1 MKKRTFKRI
10 IVAAAVALTLGFS
23 AVLGGCSSFGGRDGV
38 NGKDLNIYDI
48 YEAAKAE
55 SGNTDMTFTEF
66 LKEYLS
72 YTPSELEQQA
82 SIKSAINRSLLSS
95 VSVQCYFMGYELNG
109 SGVIVDIDTD
119 KGDMTVVT
127 NCHVVYSAKSNGYA
141 DSIKLWLYGSE
152 SDYTKTYQNNAI
164 EASIIA
170 ASKHYDV
177 AVLKVTGNELVK
189 KSQAQAAKWSEA
201 EEVFL
206 GETVYAIGNANSQGM
221 SANVGYISKDLESVV
236 VDLGDGHT
244 LKYYMSVLKSDKSGY
259 EYNVMRTSAAINS
272 GNSGGGLFNLNGEIV
287 GLVNSKSKS
296 DETGFGYAL
305 TAASTKRVV
314 QSMLDNYASVH
325 EEVHYLNRVRHGISV
340 EVGDMYSTGLN
351 EDGFAEI
358 YEQVKVS
365 SVSLSAASGKL
376 SSGDILKH
384 IKIMRGGNVI
394 EDLDINR
401 EHNFHDAMLSVRAG
415 DEVIFTV
422 QRGGSEVTQTVTFGE
437 SNFEKVV

>member
-55 SGNTDMTFTEF
+55 SGNADMTFTEF

-95 VSVQCYFMGYELNG
+95 VSVQCYFMENGVSVAYNG
-109 SGVIVDIDTD
+109 SGVILDVDTQS
-119 KGDMTVVT
+119 GDMTVVT
-127 NCHVVYSAKSNGYA
+127 NCHVVYSAKSKRYASDDGYA
-141 DSIKLWLYGSE
+141 DSINLWLYGAE
-152 SDYTKTYQNNAI
+152 SSYTDVYQNNAI
-164 EASIIA
+164 SAKIIA
-170 ASKHYDV
+170 ASKTYDV
-177 AVLKVTGNELVK
+177 AVLKVTGSELVK
-189 KSQAQAAKWSEA
+189 RSKARAATWSDS
-201 EEVFL
+201 EEIYL

-221 SANVGYISKDLESVV
+221 SANVGYISKDLETVK
-236 VDLGDGHT
+236 VDLGTT
-244 LKYYMSVLKSDKSGY
+244 LNREVFDY
-259 EYNVMRTSAAINS
+259 EVMRTSAAINS

-314 QSMLDNYASVH
+314 QSMLDNYAFVH

-376 SSGDILKH
+376 ESGDILKH

>member
-1 MKKRTFKRI
+1 MKKRMFKRI
-10 IVAAAVALTLGFS
+10 IAAAAVALTLGFS

-48 YEAAKAE
+48 YESAKAE
-55 SGNTDMTFTEF
+55 SGNADMTFTEF

-95 VSVQCYFMGYELNG
+95 VSVQCYFMENGVSVAYNG
-109 SGVIVDIDTD
+109 SGVILDVDTQS
-119 KGDMTVVT
+119 GDMTVVT
-127 NCHVVYSAKSNGYA
+127 NCHVVYSAKSKRYASDDGYA
-141 DSIKLWLYGSE
+141 DSINLWLYGAE
-152 SDYTKTYQNNAI
+152 SSYTDVYQSNAI
-164 EASIIA
+164 SAKIIA
-170 ASKHYDV
+170 ASKTYDV
-177 AVLKVTGNELVK
+177 AVLKVTGSELVK
-189 KSQAQAAKWSEA
+189 RSKARAATWSDS
-201 EEVFL
+201 EEIYL

-221 SANVGYISKDLESVV
+221 SANVGYISKDLETVK
-236 VDLGDGHT
+236 VDLGTT
-244 LKYYMSVLKSDKSGY
+244 LNREVFDY
-259 EYNVMRTSAAINS
+259 EVMRTSAAINS

-376 SSGDILKH
+376 ESGDILKH